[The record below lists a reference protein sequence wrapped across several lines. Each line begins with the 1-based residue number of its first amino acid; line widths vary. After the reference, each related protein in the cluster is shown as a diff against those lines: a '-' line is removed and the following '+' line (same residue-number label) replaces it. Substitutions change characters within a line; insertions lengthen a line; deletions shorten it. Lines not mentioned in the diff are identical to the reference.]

1 MEIQHGDPGKRPG
14 DPGDPNDRKLLGCP
28 LLVSERQKKGDRERE
43 REREQEIE
51 FVDVSEH
58 TLHTMLGLLGVC
70 GGGGHVS
77 VMSHRP
83 LSPCALRRFQ
93 VDASAFRLLLGEVF

>member
-58 TLHTMLGLLGVC
+58 TLHTMFGLLGVC
-70 GGGGHVS
+70 VGGGACVRHVS
-77 VMSHRP
+77 
-83 LSPCALRRFQ
+83 
-93 VDASAFRLLLGEVF
+93 